1 MRKSIW
7 GVMAILL
14 CALPMTTLASVSDDQ
29 VTSIKIR
36 EADGTTGQDTNTGS
50 GVKSGHIQD
59 QAVTTSKIANGA
71 VTNDKISGPIS
82 ASKIDL
88 SGFQSKLSNVII
100 VAKSGGDFTSV
111 RSAVN
116 SITDSSES
124 NPYVIKVM
132 PGIYDETSGGSGGV
146 LNAIQ
151 LKNYISI
158 QGSGIDATKLIMH
171 RSTNIEESP
180 YGGLIVFDL
189 RLLNNVALSDMT
201 IEASIDS
208 CIYDGYGAQM
218 TPINIMYSNLISLN
232 NLKLIAKGSETSIG
246 LSVMRTPVTNIK
258 NIEITA
264 DTSSCISFP
273 STYANGITAFQ
284 DGAIDP
290 IVTIYNSKIS
300 ATGGKSVNE
309 GITVSNGQQILLYNT
324 EVSGTSNAIGYFY
337 NPSSPGKVISVG
349 SKINGNLNVSTD
361 SKFFNSFDANLN
373 IINYP

>member
-7 GVMAILL
+7 GAIAILL

-29 VTSIKIR
+29 VISIKIR

-82 ASKIDL
+82 ANKIDM

-124 NPYVIKVM
+124 NPYVIKIM
-132 PGIYDETSGGSGGV
+132 PGIYDETNGGDPSGV

-151 LKNYISI
+151 PKSYISI
-158 QGSGIDATKLIMH
+158 QGSGINSTKLIMH
-171 RSTNIEESP
+171 RSTNTEESP

-189 RLLNNVALSDMT
+189 RSINNVDLSDMT

-218 TPINIMYSNLISLN
+218 TPIQISYSNFVDLN
-232 NLKLIAKGSETSIG
+232 NLKLIAKGSETNVG
-246 LSVMRTPVTNIK
+246 LSLSQTPDTIIK
-258 NIEITA
+258 NIEIIA
-264 DTSSCISFP
+264 DTSSCSSFP
-273 STYANGITAFQ
+273 STYANGIMAFQ
-284 DGAIDP
+284 D
-290 IVTIYNSKIS
+290 VTIYNSKIS

-309 GITVSNGQQILLYNT
+309 GIAVNVGQQIVLYNT
-324 EVSGTSNAIGYFY
+324 EVLGTSNAIGYFF
-337 NPSSPGKVISVG
+337 NPSTPGKVISVG
-349 SKINGNLNVSTD
+349 SKINGNLNVSPD
-361 SKFFNSFDANLN
+361 SKFFNSFDANFN